1 MWIYT
6 VFTGVFNLGFF
17 TALHRITGFGYASM
31 GVHQGHQRMCD
42 KFQHEHFIFQGHLPA
57 QQHISTNIN

>member
-1 MWIYT
+1 
-6 VFTGVFNLGFF
+6 
-17 TALHRITGFGYASM
+17 M

-57 QQHISTNIN
+57 QQHIYLQILTKPVDVGS